1 MEYPSITEYRDAIQ
15 YPESFD
21 SKELQCLRPV
31 MNGNEPV
38 MTSGNFAVVF
48 KMQNPKTGETF
59 ALKCFTQDQDGR
71 DEAYRQIE
79 TELRYVDSPYFISL
93 HYIDKGIWAGDYDS
107 AFPVLLMP
115 WVDGEPLDRHVA
127 ALVKTDPKRLHL
139 VAYKFSVMASW
150 LVNQP
155 FAHGDIKPDNIL
167 VRADGSMVLVDYDG
181 LFVPSML
188 GAPSREAGTPAFRHP
203 NRPTMPF
210 DERIDDFPLAC
221 INLSLYL
228 IALQPGLLQK
238 YGAKDRLLF
247 AEADYVNLA
256 QCSVVKEISKLN
268 YAPHLQRLYA
278 LFLIALSEGCLER
291 CENRLLLLPP
301 PMIDFALPRLTV
313 PKPAMTL
320 QTPSAPVSQ
329 AGLSMFSDLEIDV
342 NGVKFRMKYV
352 EGGTFMMGAPG
363 DDSEATDRERP
374 RHSVTIDNYYIAET
388 QVTQEL
394 WQAVMGSNP
403 SHFKGDIHR
412 PVETVSWDD
421 CQEFIKK
428 LNTITCRTFSL
439 PTEAQWEYAARGGK
453 KSKGYKFSGSN
464 NLGDVAWYGG
474 NSNITTHPVAQKQSN
489 ELGLYDMTGN
499 VWEWC
504 QDRFD
509 SNYYANS
516 PQNNPQGPSSGGAR
530 VLRGGD
536 WGYDPER
543 CRVSCR
549 YDEDPD
555 YPDCYFGLRLS
566 LPV

>member
-1 MEYPSITEYRDAIQ
+1 
-15 YPESFD
+15 
-21 SKELQCLRPV
+21 
-31 MNGNEPV
+31 
-38 MTSGNFAVVF
+38 
-48 KMQNPKTGETF
+48 
-59 ALKCFTQDQDGR
+59 
-71 DEAYRQIE
+71 
-79 TELRYVDSPYFISL
+79 
-93 HYIDKGIWAGDYDS
+93 
-107 AFPVLLMP
+107 MP
-115 WVDGEPLDRHVA
+115 WVDGEPLDRHIA

-167 VRADGSMVLVDYDG
+167 VRADGAMVLVDYDG

-188 GAPSREAGTPAFRHP
+188 GTPSREAGTPAFRHP

-210 DERIDDFPLAC
+210 DERIDDFPLAS

-228 IALQPGLLQK
+228 IALKPGLLQK

-247 AEADYVNLA
+247 AEADYVNIA

-268 YAPHLQRLYA
+268 YDPHLQRLYA

-291 CENRLLLLPP
+291 CENRLMLLPP
-301 PMIDFALPRLTV
+301 PREDF
-313 PKPAMTL
+313 KIEKC
-320 QTPSAPVSQ
+320 SAPQINKSAKKTPRSHKQVQSSKSFV
-329 AGLSMFSDLEIDV
+329 LDFNV
-342 NGVKFRMKYV
+342 NGVQFRMKYV

-363 DDSEATDRERP
+363 DDSEATDSERP
-374 RHSVTIDNYYIAET
+374 RHSVTLDNYYIAST

-403 SHFKGDIHR
+403 SFFEGDIHR
-412 PVETVSWDD
+412 PVEMVSWND
-421 CQEFIKK
+421 CQEFIEK
-428 LNTITCRTFSL
+428 LSTITGRTFSL

-474 NSNITTHPVAQKQSN
+474 NSNNTTHPVAQKHAN

-499 VWEWC
+499 VREWC
-504 QDRFD
+504 LDRYD
-509 SNYYANS
+509 SNYYASS
-516 PQNNPQGPSSGGAR
+516 PQNNPQGPSSGGNR
-530 VLRGGD
+530 VLRGGSWLD
-536 WGYDPER
+536 DPGC
-543 CRVSCR
+543 CRVSYR
-549 YDEDPD
+549 GDYDPGDR
-555 YPDCYFGLRLS
+555 DCIIGFRLS

>member
-1 MEYPSITEYRDAIQ
+1 MEYPSITEYKEAVR
-15 YPESFD
+15 FD
-21 SKELQCLRPV
+21 SFESPELQCLRPV
-31 MNGNEPV
+31 MNGTEPV
-38 MTSGNFAVVF
+38 MTSGNYAVVF
-48 KMQNPKTGETF
+48 KMHNPKTGETF

-71 DEAYRQIE
+71 AEAYRQIE

-115 WVDGEPLDRHVA
+115 WVDGEPLDRHIA
-127 ALVKTDPKRLHL
+127 ALVKADPKRLHL
-139 VAYKFSVMASW
+139 LAYKFSVMASW

-167 VRADGSMVLVDYDG
+167 VRADGTMVLVDYDG

-188 GAPSREAGTPAFRHP
+188 GTPSREAGTPAFRHP

-228 IALQPGLLQK
+228 IALQPELLQK

-256 QCSVVKEISKLN
+256 QCTVVKEISKLN
-268 YAPHLQRLYA
+268 YDPHLQRLYA

-291 CENRLLLLPP
+291 CENRLMLLPP

-363 DDSEATDRERP
+363 DDSEAADRERP

-453 KSKGYKFSGSN
+453 KFKGYKFSGSN

-516 PQNNPQGPSSGGAR
+516 PQNNPQGPSSGDGR
-530 VLRGGD
+530 VFRGGS
-536 WGYDPER
+536 WVNVPKL

-549 YDEDPD
+549 LNGNPRYRDNG
-555 YPDCYFGLRLS
+555 FGLRLS

>member
-48 KMQNPKTGETF
+48 KMQNPQTGETF

-71 DEAYRQIE
+71 AEAYRQIE

-115 WVDGEPLDRHVA
+115 WVDGEPLDRHIA

-167 VRADGSMVLVDYDG
+167 VRADGAMVLVDYDG

-188 GAPSREAGTPAFRHP
+188 GTPSREAGTPAFRHP

-210 DERIDDFPLAC
+210 DERIDDFPLAS

-228 IALQPGLLQK
+228 IALKPGLLQK

-256 QCSVVKEISKLN
+256 QCAVVKEISNLN
-268 YAPHLQRLYA
+268 YDPHLQRLYA
-278 LFLIALSEGCLER
+278 LFLIALSEGSLER

-313 PKPAMTL
+313 LKPAMTL

-363 DDSEATDRERP
+363 DDSEATDSERP
-374 RHSVTIDNYYIAET
+374 RHSVTIDSYYIAET

-403 SHFKGDIHR
+403 SFFEGDIHR
-412 PVETVSWDD
+412 PVEMVSWND
-421 CQEFIKK
+421 CQEFIEK
-428 LNTITCRTFSL
+428 LSTITGRTFSL

-474 NSNITTHPVAQKQSN
+474 NSNNTTHPVAQKHAN

-499 VWEWC
+499 VREWC
-504 QDRFD
+504 LDWFD

-516 PQNNPQGPSSGGAR
+516 PQNNPQGPSSGGNR
-530 VLRGGD
+530 VLRGD
-536 WGYDPER
+536 CWGSNSRY
-543 CRVSCR
+543 CRVSYR
-549 YDEDPD
+549 GNSDPD
-555 YPDCYFGLRLS
+555 NRFIGSGLRLS

>member
-1 MEYPSITEYRDAIQ
+1 MEYPSITQ
-15 YPESFD
+15 YKEAVLFQDSFD
-21 SKELQCLRPV
+21 AEELSCLKPV
-31 MNGNEPV
+31 MDGAEPV

-59 ALKCFTQDQDGR
+59 ALKCFTQDQDDR
-71 DEAYRQIE
+71 AEAYRQIE

-115 WVDGEPLDRHVA
+115 WVDGEPLDRHIA

-167 VRADGSMVLVDYDG
+167 VRADGAMVLVDYDG

-188 GAPSREAGTPAFRHP
+188 GAPSRETGTPAFRHP

-210 DERIDDFPLAC
+210 DERIDDFPLAS

-256 QCSVVKEISKLN
+256 QCSVVNEISKLN
-268 YAPHLQRLYA
+268 YDPNLQRLYA
-278 LFLIALSEGCLER
+278 LFLIALSEGSLER
-291 CENRLLLLPP
+291 CENRLMLLPP
-301 PMIDFALPRLTV
+301 PREAFKIE
-313 PKPAMTL
+313 KC
-320 QTPSAPVSQ
+320 SAPQINKSAKKTPRSHKQVQS
-329 AGLSMFSDLEIDV
+329 SKSFVLEFNV
-342 NGVKFRMKYV
+342 NGVQFRMKYV
-352 EGGTFMMGAPG
+352 EGGTFMMGALG
-363 DDSEATDRERP
+363 DDIEAKDWERP
-374 RHSVTIDNYYIAET
+374 RHSVTLDNYYIAET

-394 WQAVMGSNP
+394 WQAVMGNNP
-403 SHFKGDIHR
+403 SKFKGDIHR
-412 PVETVSWDD
+412 PVEKVSWND
-421 CQEFIKK
+421 CQVFIGILNHFTGKK
-428 LNTITCRTFSL
+428 FSL
-439 PTEAQWEYAARGGK
+439 PTEAQWEYAARGGI

-464 NLGDVAWYGG
+464 SLGDVAWYGEDSKTG
-474 NSNITTHPVAQKQSN
+474 STHPVAQKQAN
-489 ELGLYDMTGN
+489 ELGLYDMSGN
-499 VWEWC
+499 VLEWC
-504 QDRFD
+504 LDWFD

-516 PQNNPQGPSSGGAR
+516 PQNNPQGPSSGDRR
-530 VLRGGD
+530 VLRGGSL
-536 WGYDPER
+536 R
-543 CRVSCR
+543 SVSRSCRVSCR
-549 YDEDPD
+549 GGINPGRRNVI
-555 YPDCYFGLRLS
+555 GLRLA

>member
-1 MEYPSITEYRDAIQ
+1 MEYPSITEYRDAIL

-48 KMQNPKTGETF
+48 KMQNPQTGETF

-71 DEAYRQIE
+71 AEAYRQIE

-115 WVDGEPLDRHVA
+115 WVDGEPLDRHIA

-210 DERIDDFPLAC
+210 DERIDDFPLAS

-256 QCSVVKEISKLN
+256 QCSVVNEISKLN
-268 YAPHLQRLYA
+268 YDPNLQRLYA
-278 LFLIALSEGCLER
+278 LFLIALSEGSLER
-291 CENRLLLLPP
+291 CENRLMLLPP

-329 AGLSMFSDLEIDV
+329 AGLSVFSDLEIDV
-342 NGVKFRMKYV
+342 NGVQFRMKYI

-363 DDSEATDRERP
+363 DDSEARDLERP
-374 RHSVTIDNYYIAET
+374 RHSVTLDNFYIAET

-394 WQAVMGSNP
+394 WQAVMGNNP
-403 SHFKGDIHR
+403 SKFKGDIHR
-412 PVETVSWDD
+412 PVEKVSWND
-421 CQEFIKK
+421 CQVFIGILNHFTGKK
-428 LNTITCRTFSL
+428 FSL
-439 PTEAQWEYAARGGK
+439 PTEAQWEYAARGGM

-464 NLGDVAWYGG
+464 NPGDVAWYGEHLETD
-474 NSNITTHPVAQKQSN
+474 STHPVAQKQAN
-489 ELGLYDMTGN
+489 ELGLYDMSGN

-504 QDRFD
+504 QDWY
-509 SNYYANS
+509 SNYACFV
-516 PQNNPQGPSSGGAR
+516 QNNPQGPSSGTYR
-530 VLRGGD
+530 VLRGGA
-536 WGYDPER
+536 WLNEPR
-543 CRVSCR
+543 NSRVSYR
-549 YDEDPD
+549 GFSNPD
-555 YPDCYFGLRLS
+555 RGFINRGLRLS